1 MKRRLLA
8 FALAFTMTFSSFFT
22 VNAEEEAA
30 LSQES
35 LDTSVEEIAAND
47 DLSDEGL
54 ENQDSD
60 AADEGLENQDSDAAD
75 ESLENQDSDVTE
87 ASDDSLDSENA
98 DATTAEAEDEST
110 ENDSALI
117 SSDGSSDS
125 VVEEVTESSDGDTEK
140 TTDDGDS
147 DIKLEED
154 KMVQVTNWK
163 TGITGGKDNIKVNS
177 VDNVTATSPGA
188 NGKWSSG
195 EDSFGYYAPTDG
207 VDITKDFVFTAT
219 MNIDNLLPTAA
230 SNPAQSSAG
239 ILVMAPI
246 MKTPP
251 SVSLGI
257 AMADNNSGYIGANT
271 RGAFNEKGEFKPETR
286 IDASKDGNTY
296 VKLSDKFSG
305 GANRGTFDLKIEK
318 IGYVY
323 IVSCGDQKV
332 KYDFAKEN
340 FMGSDGKNT
349 LIYPAIYSARDV
361 NATFS
366 NIKLMVDEREAV
378 ELKVINDAADRTA
391 LAGNEP
397 ALDGLKLAVVYSDGT
412 ERELEEGYSIKGY
425 DKNLVGKQMAKLVV
439 GEVSLDYEIEILKKT
454 CTEIKIE
461 SYPMKTSYYEGQY
474 LRTDNLVVKASY
486 NDGNKDVLLERDEY
500 EILIKGKVIGENDFI
515 TADLAG
521 SDLDFVI
528 RRKETADIG
537 SGSAKAS
544 FKGSVSP
551 YKLSYIKVLSKP
563 AKTVYYINEKQN
575 VEGLSVKGYYTSS
588 DGQTTKSDYLQ
599 ESEYTVSNNLD
610 TSKVQSQ
617 KITVTSKFNPKLTD
631 SFTVNVQKKI
641 FIKAYISSYPRT
653 TYPELREDPSNY
665 DPKKWYDYY
674 NGNDDGVLGTKEDG
688 TEQYNKGR
696 VEITYLYS
704 DGNEVVAPS
713 SEYEIN
719 LDEFDIR
726 ESRDKSKP
734 NQIKIVFPESSEAYG
749 TEPIILPITVRSE
762 AEYGKNYWKP
772 IIFGASSSGTA
783 SEPYN
788 TDEPTKNKMGIIF
801 KHADG
806 KEVKFDTR
814 QNGNVY
820 DKNNNPI
827 KDKFEV
833 TSSTTST
840 VDGKKVFNPIK
851 SYTGE
856 ENIEEKGSSVR
867 LWALSGA
874 GKIADS
880 NDGEAFYY
888 TRLSAKDN
896 FRLSADFY
904 VHSYINGDNDEVR
917 DGQEGFG
924 IMARDIISLIPDPD
938 IENNIRIVGEKE
950 KAAIQFEYD
959 TSKALKDKNG
969 EPEPYSTSIYNYS
982 NAVFIGGHS
991 GSGWPKDPNHA
1002 NYEFDTKKN
1011 RINLIYRTFIK
1022 DTPYDASPE
1031 VYRSSVKKTLS
1042 QDFPSPGSRYHIVL
1056 ERLSG
1061 GTNESGD
1068 QLYPSGYKG
1077 VCYDYQT
1084 GEFRTDFV
1092 SYDEESGE
1100 TDLTVL
1106 DPDNIYVGFFASRYA
1121 DVTVSNVN
1129 LVKSDPAT
1137 DMKPLV
1143 VEGTRATVPKLYLK
1157 SSIYSTTTDYKLIL
1171 RTSNNSGGKVTIQQ
1185 DGKVIFQ
1192 DAMIQ
1197 KKETIYP
1204 VKLKENSTNVFTV
1217 KYDPGYLPESSLQYQ
1232 EISSY
1237 DPVYYTY
1244 EISHKGNFDTSKKF
1258 IYVAP
1263 DEQIEEAKKTNNKLE
1278 ETGDITDPMKFD
1290 VALGLMQRGQTM
1302 ILLPGVYYK
1311 NTKTIIEETSAGT
1324 KEKRKAIVGYNK
1336 YQAEEEGYAVSGVD
1350 VPDGDAIFDLQNKD
1364 NGFENHADNW
1374 TFKNFHIRNGGKNA
1388 KPFHTGADN
1397 GLIENIKIY
1406 DCQDS
1411 GMCVSRTSS
1420 DQLTV
1425 QDWPTNNL
1433 LKNCEVWNCADT
1445 SHNNA
1450 DGYAIKLTVGY
1461 GNKLVGCVSH
1471 HNADDGWDLFC
1482 KQSGGYMAPVTLD
1495 GCITYKGGYRL
1506 QDDGTSTLWDQ
1517 TRGGRNGFKMG
1528 GDNMDV
1534 NNVLIN
1540 CIAFENGNSGITSN
1554 SNPLM
1559 TIRNTVAYNNQGSN
1573 FSLYSGSNTV
1583 DCFYNV
1589 KGIVS
1594 YKPQS
1599 GAANGGDSITNYGST
1614 SQAVRDKDR
1623 NIVKDENGNIVREPI
1638 ESFEQDYNY
1647 IKRSDQ
1653 PGSMNASGTDMV
1665 TDDFFVSLKSPVV
1678 DGHIPQDLKTGE
1690 FQLNGFLQLTDEVKN
1705 KIKSVEG
1712 YDEIIEQTTTK
1723 TDETTEDSVV
1733 IKGTFGGGGSSKRSN
1748 SSKTSSTSSSNKE
1761 NNNANNSN
1769 TGNTN
1774 SENSNTENTNSENS
1788 NNNNGNLNTTNN
1800 NITVSAESENGAK
1813 VEVSAALAGKVSIA
1827 PSSDFNGNAAKVEFA
1842 NGADLR
1848 KLPAWVEI
1856 PFSGDT
1862 SNPDNIVVSFV
1873 DENGNKKIIKA
1884 GYYDAEKGK
1893 AFAPAMGS
1901 GTYGA
1906 ELVNVSF
1913 SDMTGNWAKP
1923 YVEALAARGIV
1934 NGVNQNTFAPN
1945 AKIKRGD
1952 FVLMLSQVVDI
1963 SSDKDSGFSDVSSS
1977 DYYSKAIAAAREE
1990 GLVKGISDSVFG
2002 AKENISRQDVMTII
2016 ARTLEKANVKLD
2028 SADISKFSDS
2038 TNVSDYAK
2046 DSVCKL
2052 VGSGII
2058 SGNNGAINP
2067 KDNLT
2072 RAEAAKILYE
2082 VWKRF

>member
-8 FALAFTMTFSSFFT
+8 FTLALTMTFGSFFT

-30 LSQES
+30 LSQDN
-35 LDTSVEEIAAND
+35 LDTSVEEIVQDAD
-47 DLSDEGL
+47 VSVDEV
-54 ENQDSD
+54 ENQDTD
-60 AADEGLENQDSDAAD
+60 VPADEAENQDIDVPAD
-75 ESLENQDSDVTE
+75 ETENQDTDVSDETE
-87 ASDDSLDSENA
+87 NQDA
-98 DATTAEAEDEST
+98 DASEDESA
-110 ENDSALI
+110 ENNSDLS
-117 SSDGSSDS
+117 SSDGSSDLII
-125 VVEEVTESSDGDTEK
+125 EEVSGDSE
-140 TTDDGDS
+140 TTTNAEDS
-147 DIKLEED
+147 DIDLAD
-154 KMVQVTNWK
+154 FTTVTEWM
-163 TGITGGKDNIKVNS
+163 TGKTGGKDNIKVNS

-188 NGKWSSG
+188 NGKFSDT
-195 EDSFGYYAPTDG
+195 EDSFGYYAPKKG
-207 VDITKDFVFTAT
+207 VDITKDFVFSAT
-219 MNIDNLLPTAA
+219 MNIDNLLPTGA

-246 MKTPP
+246 MQTPP

-257 AMADNNSGYIGANT
+257 AMENDNSGYIGANT
-271 RGAFNEKGEFKPETR
+271 RAAFDAEGNYKIQPR
-286 IDASKDGNTY
+286 VYASKPDN
-296 VKLSDKFSG
+296 KFIRLSKSFSG

-323 IVSCGDQKV
+323 MVSCGDEKF

-340 FMGSDGKNT
+340 FMGADGNNT

-366 NIKLMVDEREAV
+366 NIKLVVDEREAM
-378 ELKVINDAADRTA
+378 ELKVVNDAPDRTA

-397 ALDGLKLAVVYSDGT
+397 ALDGLKVAVVYSDGT
-412 ERELEEGYSIKGY
+412 EKELEEGYSITGY
-425 DKNLVGKQMAKLVV
+425 DKNLVGKQMAKITV
-439 GEVSLDYEIEILKKT
+439 GEVSLDYEIEILKKS

-461 SYPMKTSYYEGQY
+461 SFPMKTDYYEGQY
-474 LRTDNLVVKASY
+474 LRTDNMVVKADY
-486 NDGNKDVLLERDEY
+486 NDGSKDVLLERGDY
-500 EILIKGKVIGENDFI
+500 DILVKGKVVGENDFI
-515 TADLAG
+515 TADMAG
-521 SDLDFVI
+521 DNLDFVV
-528 RRKETADIG
+528 RRKETPDIG

-544 FKGSVSP
+544 YKGSISP

-563 AKTVYYINEKQN
+563 AKTVYYLGEKQN
-575 VEGLSVKGYYTSS
+575 NDGLSVKGYYTSS
-588 DGQTTKSDYLQ
+588 DGQTTKSVFLQ
-599 ESEYTVSNNLD
+599 ESEYIVSDNLD
-610 TSKVQSQ
+610 TSKIGERE
-617 KITVTSKFNPKLTD
+617 ITVTSKFNSKFTT

-641 FIKAYISSYPRT
+641 FIKAYITSYPRT
-653 TYPELREDPSNY
+653 TYPELREDPSSY

-674 NGNDDGVLGTKEDG
+674 NGNDEGVLGTEEEG
-688 TEQYNKGR
+688 TAQYNKGR

-734 NQIKIVFPESSEAYG
+734 NQIKIVFPESSEAFG
-749 TEPIILPITVRSE
+749 TEPIVLPITVRSE

-772 IIFGASSSGTA
+772 IIFGASTSGTT
-783 SEPYN
+783 SDPFNSDKPKE
-788 TDEPTKNKMGIIF
+788 NKQGMVF

-806 KEVKFDTR
+806 REVKFDTR
-814 QNGNVY
+814 MNGSVY
-820 DKNNNPI
+820 DKNGNPI

-833 TSSTTST
+833 TGSSA
-840 VDGKKVFNPIK
+840 KNPIK

-856 ENIEEKGSSVR
+856 ENIEEKGSSIR
-867 LWALSGA
+867 MWALSGA

-880 NDGEAFYY
+880 NDGQTFYY
-888 TRLSAKDN
+888 TRLSTKDN

-904 VHSYINGDNDEVR
+904 VHSYVNGDNDEVR

-924 IMARDIISLIPDPD
+924 IMARDIISLVPDPD
-938 IENNIRIVGEKE
+938 IDGNIRIVGEKD
-950 KAAIQFEYD
+950 KATIQFVYD
-959 TSKALKDKNG
+959 AKKALKDKNG
-969 EPEPYSTSIYNYS
+969 EPEPYSVSTYNYS
-982 NAVFIGGHS
+982 NAVFIGGYS
-991 GSGWPKDPNHA
+991 GSGWPKDPNHSS
-1002 NYEFDTKKN
+1002 YEFDTQKN
-1011 RINLIYRTFIK
+1011 RINLLYRTFIE
-1022 DTPYDASPE
+1022 DNPYDASPN
-1031 VYRSSVKKTLS
+1031 VKRPTVGNRLS
-1042 QDFPSPGSRYHIVL
+1042 KDFPSPGSRYHIVL

-1061 GTNESGD
+1061 GKDASGN
-1068 QLYPSGYKG
+1068 QVYPSGYKG

-1100 TDLTVL
+1100 ADLDVL

-1129 LVKSDPAT
+1129 LVKSDPKT
-1137 DMKPLV
+1137 DMKPILV
-1143 VEGTRATVPKLYLK
+1143 ETKKATVPKLYLK
-1157 SSIYSTTTDYKLIL
+1157 SSIYSQTTDYKLVL

-1204 VKLKENSTNVFTV
+1204 VKLKENATSVFTV
-1217 KYDPGYLPESSLQYQ
+1217 RYEPGYLPESSLQYQ

-1263 DEQIEEAKKTNNKLE
+1263 DKQIDEAKKTNKNLE
-1278 ETGDITDPMKFD
+1278 ETGDITDPMRFD
-1290 VALGLMQRGQTM
+1290 VALGLMQRGQTI

-1311 NTKTIIEETSAGT
+1311 NSKSIIEETSAGT
-1324 KEKRKAIVGYNK
+1324 KEKRKAIIGYNK
-1336 YQAEEEGYAVSGVD
+1336 YQAEEEGYAVPGVD
-1350 VPDGDAIFDLQNKD
+1350 VPDGDAIFDLQDKD

-1433 LKNCEVWNCADT
+1433 LKNCEVWNCADS

-1506 QDDGTSTLWDQ
+1506 QDDGTSTRWDQ

-1559 TIRNTVAYNNQGSN
+1559 TIRNTVSYNNEGSN
-1573 FSLYSGSNTV
+1573 FTLYSGSNTV

-1589 KGIVS
+1589 KGIIS

-1647 IKRSDQ
+1647 IKRTDQ

-1665 TDDFFVSLKSPVV
+1665 TDDFFVSVKSPVV
-1678 DGHIPQDLKTGE
+1678 DGHIPQDKKTGE
-1690 FQLNGFLQLTDEVKN
+1690 FQLNGFLQLTDAVKS
-1705 KIKSVEG
+1705 KIQNVPG
-1712 YDEIIEQTTTK
+1712 YDEIVETTTK
-1723 TDETTEDSVV
+1723 SEDKTEEGSVI

-1748 SSKTSSTSSSNKE
+1748 SSSTSSSSNKE
-1761 NNNANNSN
+1761 NNKDNSN
-1769 TGNTN
+1769 TGNN
-1774 SENSNTENTNSENS
+1774 SQNSNTNGNTE
-1788 NNNNGNLNTTNN
+1788 NNNTQNGNLNTTDK
-1800 NITVSAESENGAK
+1800 NITVSAEAENGAK

-1827 PSSDFNGNAAKVEFA
+1827 PSSEFNGNAAKVEFA

-1862 SNPDNIVVSFV
+1862 SNPDNIVVSFI
-1873 DENGNKKIIKA
+1873 DANGNKKIIKA

-1913 SDMTGNWAKP
+1913 SDMDGNWAKP
-1923 YVEALAARGIV
+1923 YVDALAARGII
-1934 NGVNQNTFAPN
+1934 NGVNENTFAPK

-1952 FVLMLSQVVDI
+1952 FVLMLSQVIDI

-1990 GLVKGISDSVFG
+1990 ELVKGISDTMFG

-2038 TNVSDYAK
+2038 ANVSDYAK
-2046 DSVCKL
+2046 DSVSKL

-2058 SGNNGAINP
+2058 SGSGGAINP

-2072 RAEAAKILYE
+2072 REEAAKILYE